1 MAATIR
7 DVARECGVHVS
18 TVSRTFSAPHL
29 VNPDTRTR
37 VLAVAE
43 QLGYRPNRAAR
54 ALITGRTTNLGV
66 IVADITNPYFPPM
79 IKAAQNQARLH
90 DVHVFVADTDEDPAV
105 EEELV
110 RTLAMQVDGI
120 LLCSPRMASESLE
133 ALAREVPIVVVNR
146 IVEGVPAVLMDLHSG
161 ARQAVEHL
169 VGLGHDKV
177 AYIGGPDVSWTD
189 RQLRTSAVEAAARS
203 GVQLIQL
210 GPFTPNYAGG
220 VAAAAA
226 LRGTPATAVFAF
238 NDSVAIGLI
247 EALRDGGVDVPGA
260 VSVIGVDDIPQA
272 RLLRLTTLSTPT
284 DEAGRAAVDMLVNLE
299 PQGRRGHPS
308 DGAHPPAGVAY
319 RTLPTS
325 LIIREST
332 GAPAADRSRV
342 VPTARAG
349 AERLKSSG
357 GRSARPSAR

>member
-66 IVADITNPYFPPM
+66 IVADISNPYFPPM
-79 IKAAQNQARLH
+79 IKAAQSQARLH
-90 DVHVFVADTDEDPAV
+90 DHHVFVADTDEDPAV

-110 RTLAMQVDGI
+110 RTLAMQVDGL
-120 LLCSPRMASESLE
+120 LLCSPRMDSASLE

-146 IVEGVPAVLMDLHSG
+146 VVDGVPAVLMDLQAG
-161 ARQAVEHL
+161 AQQAIDHL
-169 VGLGHDKV
+169 VDLGHSHI
-177 AYIGGPDVSWTD
+177 AYVGGPGVSWTD
-189 RQLRTSAVEAAARS
+189 RELRTSAVAAATRR
-203 GVQLIQL
+203 GVRLTQL
-210 GPFTPNYAGG
+210 GPFTPNHAGG
-220 VAAAAA
+220 IAAAAA
-226 LRGTPATAVFAF
+226 LRGSQATGVLTF

-247 EALRDGGVDVPGA
+247 EALRDAGVEVPGE

-272 RLLRLTTLSTPT
+272 RLLRLTTLATPT

-299 PQGRRGHPS
+299 PQGRRGHGQAQPS
-308 DGAHPPAGVAY
+308 APVTH

-325 LIIREST
+325 LVVREST
-332 GAPAADRSRV
+332 AAPSPNRSRG
-342 VPTARAG
+342 VPTARGTAPRAGSRRKAG
-349 AERLKSSG
+349 AT
-357 GRSARPSAR
+357 